1 MSPRQ
6 NEPDSKNL
14 LLAIGLS
21 LVVLLGFQFL
31 WAGPQEAARKAAAAE
46 QAKTAPATTAAAG
59 TAAPATNA
67 AGQAATATAAAA
79 GTPATTAPAIPAIR
93 LPVESPALAGTINTA
108 GARIDQMSLTRYR
121 ETIQPDSGA
130 VRFLYPQTQADGFYA
145 FFGWQLPEGTTGQ
158 ALPGPNTVWR
168 VVSGSKLTPQTP
180 VVLGWSNGT
189 GLDFARTISIDAN
202 YLITV
207 SDQVTNSGTVVAAI
221 EPYGAIRRHTKT
233 NEPPD
238 PVNHQGAIGQFGPD
252 KFQKFSYREME
263 RLEAP
268 EEFSSSGGWLG
279 FTDRYW
285 LAALIPDQADTMNSR
300 IEDRKN
306 ATEEVF
312 EASFHGATV
321 QLAPG
326 SSLTKVQRL
335 YVGSKQVDT
344 LRRYGQELDLPMF
357 DNAVDW
363 GILALLTRPFYS
375 LLAWLNGLI
384 GDIGLAILAL
394 TVLVKTVTFPL
405 VYTSYKS
412 FARLRDLAP
421 KMQELKERF
430 AADPQRQQKEMIQ
443 LYQSEKIN
451 PVAGCVPILLQMPI
465 FFALYKVLSISLELR
480 HQPFFGW
487 IHDLSSRDPT
497 SVFNLF
503 GLLPYD
509 PSAIPFIG
517 PMLMIGA
524 WPILYGVSYW
534 LLMKMQPPATDQL
547 QRQIFAMMPWIF
559 VIVFAGFGAGLVIYY
574 TWSNLLTIVQQY
586 VIARRTGSS
595 NPIDEFFAKVFK
607 KKAAAGS

>member
-46 QAKTAPATTAAAG
+46 QAKAAPAAPAAGQPGATAAG
-59 TAAPATNA
+59 TAAPA
-67 AGQAATATAAAA
+67 AA
-79 GTPATTAPAIPAIR
+79 GTPASAAPAIAAVR
-93 LPVESPALAGTINTA
+93 VPVEGPALAGSINTA

-121 ETIQPDSGA
+121 ETVQPDSGA

-145 FFGWQLPEGTTGQ
+145 FFGWKLPEGTTGQ
-158 ALPGPNTVWR
+158 ELPGPNTVWR
-168 VVSGSKLTPQTP
+168 VVSGTKLTPSTP
-180 VVLGWSNGT
+180 LVLGWSNGT
-189 GLDFARTISIDAN
+189 GLAFTRTISIDDN

-221 EPYGAIRRHTKT
+221 VPYGAIRRHTKT

-238 PVNHQGAIGQFGPD
+238 PVNHQGALGQFGPET
-252 KFQKFSYREME
+252 FEKFSYRQME
-263 RLEAP
+263 NLEAP
-268 EEFSSSGGWLG
+268 ERFSSTGGWIG

-285 LAALIPDQADTMNSR
+285 LAALIPDQADTMNSQ

-312 EASFHGATV
+312 EASYGGGTV

-326 SSLTKVQRL
+326 TSLTKVQHL

-344 LRRYGQELDLPMF
+344 LRRYGTELDLPRF

-384 GDIGLAILAL
+384 GDIGLAILTL

-487 IHDLSSRDPT
+487 IDDLSSRDPT
-497 SVFNLF
+497 TVFNLF
-503 GLLPYD
+503 GLLPFD

-595 NPIDEFFAKVFK
+595 NPIDEFFARVFK

>member
-46 QAKTAPATTAAAG
+46 QAKAAPAAPAAGQPGATAAG
-59 TAAPATNA
+59 TAAPA
-67 AGQAATATAAAA
+67 AA
-79 GTPATTAPAIPAIR
+79 GTPASAAPAIAAVR
-93 LPVESPALAGTINTA
+93 VPVEGPALAGSINTA

-121 ETIQPDSGA
+121 ETVQPDSRA

-145 FFGWQLPEGTTGQ
+145 FFGWKLPEGTTGQ
-158 ALPGPNTVWR
+158 ELPGPNTVWR
-168 VVSGSKLTPQTP
+168 VVSGTKLTPATP

-189 GLDFARTISIDAN
+189 GLAFTRTISIDAN

-221 EPYGAIRRHTKT
+221 VPYGAIRRHTKT

-238 PVNHQGAIGQFGPD
+238 PVNHQGALGQFGAET
-252 KFQKFSYREME
+252 FEKFSYRQME
-263 RLEAP
+263 NLEAP
-268 EEFSSSGGWLG
+268 ERFSSTGGWIG

-285 LAALIPDQADTMNSR
+285 LAALIPDQADTMNSQ

-312 EASFHGATV
+312 EASYGGGTV

-326 SSLTKVQRL
+326 TSLTKVQHL

-344 LRRYGQELDLPMF
+344 LRRYGTELDLPRF

-384 GDIGLAILAL
+384 GDIGLAILTL

-487 IHDLSSRDPT
+487 IDDLSSRDPT
-497 SVFNLF
+497 TVFNLF
-503 GLLPYD
+503 GLLPFD

-595 NPIDEFFAKVFK
+595 NPIDEFFARVFK

>member
-46 QAKTAPATTAAAG
+46 QAKAAPAAPAAGQPGATAAG
-59 TAAPATNA
+59 TAAPA
-67 AGQAATATAAAA
+67 AA
-79 GTPATTAPAIPAIR
+79 GTPASAAPAIAAVR
-93 LPVESPALAGTINTA
+93 VPVEGPALAGSINTA

-121 ETIQPDSGA
+121 ETVQPDSRA

-145 FFGWQLPEGTTGQ
+145 FFGWKLPEGTTGQ
-158 ALPGPNTVWR
+158 ELPGPNTVWR
-168 VVSGSKLTPQTP
+168 VVSGTKLTPATP

-189 GLDFARTISIDAN
+189 GLAFTRTISIDAN

-221 EPYGAIRRHTKT
+221 VPYGAIRRHTKT

-238 PVNHQGAIGQFGPD
+238 PVNHQGALGQFGPET
-252 KFQKFSYREME
+252 FEKFSYRQME
-263 RLEAP
+263 NLDAP
-268 EEFSSSGGWLG
+268 ERFSSTGGWIG

-285 LAALIPDQADTMNSR
+285 LAALIPDQADTMNSQ

-312 EASFHGATV
+312 EASYGGGTV

-326 SSLTKVQRL
+326 TSLTKVQHL

-344 LRRYGQELDLPMF
+344 LRRYGTELDLPRF

-384 GDIGLAILAL
+384 GDIGLAILTL

-487 IHDLSSRDPT
+487 IDDLSSRDPT
-497 SVFNLF
+497 TVFNLF
-503 GLLPYD
+503 GLLPFD

-595 NPIDEFFAKVFK
+595 NPIDEFFARVFK

>member
-46 QAKTAPATTAAAG
+46 QAKAAPAAPAAGQPGATAAG
-59 TAAPATNA
+59 TAAPA
-67 AGQAATATAAAA
+67 AA
-79 GTPATTAPAIPAIR
+79 GTPASAAPAIAAVR
-93 LPVESPALAGTINTA
+93 VPVEGPALAGSINTA

-121 ETIQPDSGA
+121 ETVQPDSGA

-145 FFGWQLPEGTTGQ
+145 FFGWKLPEGTTGQ
-158 ALPGPNTVWR
+158 ELPGPNTVWR
-168 VVSGSKLTPQTP
+168 VVSGTKLTPATP

-189 GLDFARTISIDAN
+189 GLAFTRTISIDDN

-221 EPYGAIRRHTKT
+221 VPYGAIRRHTKT

-238 PVNHQGAIGQFGPD
+238 PVNHQGALGQFGPET
-252 KFQKFSYREME
+252 FEKFSYRQME
-263 RLEAP
+263 NLEAP
-268 EEFSSSGGWLG
+268 ERFSSTGGWIG

-285 LAALIPDQADTMNSR
+285 LAALIPDQADTMNSQ

-312 EASFHGATV
+312 EASYGGGTV

-326 SSLTKVQRL
+326 TSLTKVQHL

-344 LRRYGQELDLPMF
+344 LRRYGTELDLPRF

-384 GDIGLAILAL
+384 GDIGLAILTL

-487 IHDLSSRDPT
+487 IDDLSSRDPT
-497 SVFNLF
+497 TVFNLF
-503 GLLPYD
+503 GLLPFD

-595 NPIDEFFAKVFK
+595 NPIDEFFARVFK
-607 KKAAAGS
+607 KKTAAGS